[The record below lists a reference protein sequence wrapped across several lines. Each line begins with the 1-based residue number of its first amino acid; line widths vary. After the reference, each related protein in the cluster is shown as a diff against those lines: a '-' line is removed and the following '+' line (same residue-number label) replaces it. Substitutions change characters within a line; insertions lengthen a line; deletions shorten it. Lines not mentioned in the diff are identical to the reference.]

1 MNHFMKRSLALA
13 LAFLMTF
20 SLCACGGTNAP
31 DEQKKP
37 AQSNQAGAD
46 LTKPDKVYVARVTT
60 TNSKESFL
68 GQALEYLFDSI
79 EEKTNGQIKPEY
91 YFSGVLGEKQA
102 NMEGMRAHTVTAGAV
117 SETDLAI
124 YSPGW
129 SVFSLPYVFGG
140 SLETELACY
149 QDEEFFEFLDST
161 LEKSGLKLMVFF
173 TAGFR
178 NPLNSLHA
186 IRTPEDAKGIRL
198 RVVQNEY
205 LAKTYELMGFT
216 PVSLGWS
223 EVYSAMQQ
231 GVVDGAENSAALL
244 LDNQLT
250 DFGKY
255 YSIINALIGSEAI
268 VMDRQFYDD
277 LPDDLRAAVDEACKE
292 AMAKEWSE
300 FVAYNDSAQQTMI
313 DKGVEVTELTEEEIN
328 VFIGCISSLKDTMF
342 SETPE
347 TEEFYNQIQAAIER
361 VK

>member
-1 MNHFMKRSLALA
+1 MNHFMKRLLVLALA
-13 LAFLMTF
+13 LTMVF
-20 SLCACGGTNAP
+20 SLCAF
-31 DEQKKP
+31 
-37 AQSNQAGAD
+37 AGASTSAED
-46 LTKPDKVYVARVTT
+46 EDAGEVYAARITT
-60 TNSKESFL
+60 TNNEEAFL
-68 GQALEYLFDSI
+68 GQAVKYLFDLI
-79 EEKTNGQIKPEY
+79 EEKTDGRIQPEY

-102 NMEGMRAHTVTAGAV
+102 NMEGMRTHTITAGAV

-129 SVFSLPYVFGG
+129 SVFSLPYVFEG

-161 LEKSGLKLMVFF
+161 LEQSGLKLMVFF

-178 NPLNSLHA
+178 NPLNSVRPIH
-186 IRTPEDAKGIRL
+186 TPEDAKGIRL

-205 LAKTYELMGFT
+205 LAKTYEAMGFT

-255 YSIINALIGSEAI
+255 YSVINALIGSEAI
-268 VMDRQFYDD
+268 VMDRKFYDD
-277 LPDDLRAAVDEACKE
+277 LPDDLQAAVDEACKE

-300 FVAYNDSAQQTMI
+300 FAEYDASAQETMI
-313 DKGVEVTELTEEEIN
+313 EKGVEVTELTEDEIN
-328 VFIGCISSLKDTMF
+328 VFIDSISSLKETMF
-342 SETPE
+342 SEVPE
-347 TEEFYNQIQAAIER
+347 TEEFYNQIQETIER

>member
-1 MNHFMKRSLALA
+1 MNHFTKRLFALALA
-13 LAFLMTF
+13 LMMVF
-20 SLCACGGTNAP
+20 SFCAYGSASTP
-31 DEQKKP
+31 DDS
-37 AQSNQAGAD
+37 A
-46 LTKPDKVYVARVTT
+46 KPDKVYVARVTT
-60 TNSKESFL
+60 TNNEEAFL
-68 GQALEYLFDSI
+68 GQAVKNLFDTI
-79 EEKTNGQIKPEY
+79 EEKTNGAIQPEY

-117 SETDLAI
+117 SESDLAI

-129 SVFSLPYVFGG
+129 SVFSLPYVFDG
-140 SLETELACY
+140 SLDTELACY

-161 LEKSGLKLMVFF
+161 LEQSGLKLMVFF

-178 NPLNSLHA
+178 NPLNSVRP

-205 LAKTYELMGFT
+205 LAKTYEAMGFT

-268 VMDRQFYDD
+268 VMDRKFYDD
-277 LPDDLRAAVDEACKE
+277 LPDDLRAAVDEACQE

-300 FVAYNDSAQQTMI
+300 FVDYDDSALQTMI
-313 DKGVEVTELTEEEIN
+313 DKGVEVTELTEEEVS
-328 VFIGCISSLKDTMF
+328 VFINSISGLKDKMF

-347 TEEFYNQIQAAIER
+347 TEEFYNKIQETIER